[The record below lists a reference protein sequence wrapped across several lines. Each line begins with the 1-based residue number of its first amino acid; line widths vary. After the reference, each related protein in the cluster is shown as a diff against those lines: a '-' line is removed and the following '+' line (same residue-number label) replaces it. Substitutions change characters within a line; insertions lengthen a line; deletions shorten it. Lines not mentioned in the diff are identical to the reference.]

1 MPECSKCLAPVRLL
15 TCLCFRPDLR
25 HIQNHSKYRHI
36 GHSTHG
42 KQACSRCSH
51 PVLLADSS
59 VVPQFAML
67 AFEDM
72 VKLARPGAVTE
83 CLSEEAITELVF
95 ALARTNQPKHLIRV
109 LETLVEDRR
118 PLPIQ
123 TLVPINVDG
132 LSFVTSWVPAALENA
147 RTLQEV
153 EGASI
158 ALSSATLISG
168 TVVCLLAGWYC
179 VTAQLHRLKEAAI

>member
-1 MPECSKCLAPVRLL
+1 MAV
-15 TCLCFRPDLR
+15 
-25 HIQNHSKYRHI
+25 
-36 GHSTHG
+36 
-42 KQACSRCSH
+42 
-51 PVLLADSS
+51 
-59 VVPQFAML
+59 QFAML

-83 CLSEEAITELVF
+83 CLSDEAITELVF

-109 LETLVEDRR
+109 LGVLVEDGR

-123 TLVPINVDG
+123 TLVPINMDG

-153 EGASI
+153 EGERTAFR
-158 ALSSATLISG
+158 SATLLFRSRNVPGAGRSTLLQCESLSG
-168 TVVCLLAGWYC
+168 SWERPSVPGSV
-179 VTAQLHRLKEAAI
+179 AAPFHPVQS

>member
-1 MPECSKCLAPVRLL
+1 
-15 TCLCFRPDLR
+15 
-25 HIQNHSKYRHI
+25 
-36 GHSTHG
+36 
-42 KQACSRCSH
+42 
-51 PVLLADSS
+51 
-59 VVPQFAML
+59 ML

-83 CLSEEAITELVF
+83 CLSDEAITELVF

-109 LETLVEDRR
+109 LSTLVEDLR
-118 PLPIQ
+118 PLPIE

-153 EGASI
+153 EGETA
-158 ALSSATLISG
+158 ALNCATSISG
-168 TVVCLLAGWYC
+168 LVTNSLAGWSPLLADLLIC
-179 VTAQLHRLKEAAI
+179 LSSG